1 MPASYPS
8 AIKTFTQLVDGV
20 DDVLALHPNERGDEI
35 TAIETELGT
44 NPRGSATDVKT
55 RLDASQNADGTI
67 KNDHITTPRLADGAV
82 TLAKIAAAVLKIVNI
97 YQAETSS
104 PTNIG
109 TGWTDIG
116 GLSLGVTP
124 QATTSKFFVIATI
137 GTACQGAG
145 CGSSGEHGFRLLRDG
160 SELDKK
166 VYDEG
171 GAEGR
176 SSMAPCCLIYRDSPG
191 TTSSITFKVQGIA
204 GNAGIYAA
212 PGNGTQIGQQ
222 SKAVLIVIEYRDT

>member
-8 AIKTFTQLVDGV
+8 AIKTFTTLVDGV
-20 DDVLALHPNERGDEI
+20 DDVLAAHQNDPNAEI

-44 NPRGSATDVKT
+44 NPRGTATDVKT
-55 RLDASQNADGTI
+55 RLAQTLNDDGTL
-67 KNDHITTPRLADGAV
+67 KDSVV
-82 TLAKIAAAVLKIVNI
+82 TLAKIAAAVLKLVNV

-116 GLSLGVTP
+116 GLSLAVTP

-191 TTSSITFKVQGIA
+191 TTSSITYKVQGIA
-204 GNAGIYAA
+204 GNAGIFAA

>member
-8 AIKTFTQLVDGV
+8 AIKTFTTLVDGV
-20 DDVLALHPNERGDEI
+20 DDVLASHQNDPNAEI

-44 NPRGSATDVKT
+44 NPRGTAADVKA
-55 RLDASQNADGTI
+55 RLAQSLNDDGTL
-67 KNDHITTPRLADGAV
+67 KDSVV
-82 TLAKIAAAVLKIVNI
+82 TLAKIAAAVLKLVNV

-109 TGWTDIG
+109 TGWTDIS
-116 GLSLGVTP
+116 GLSLAVTP

-191 TTSSITFKVQGIA
+191 TTSSMTYKVQGIA
-204 GNAGIYAA
+204 GNAGIFAA

>member
-44 NPRGSATDVKT
+44 NPRGTATDVKT
-55 RLDASQNADGTI
+55 RLDAGHTSGGLHTGKINTGDVV
-67 KNDHITTPRLADGAV
+67 DGAV
-82 TLAKIAAAVLKIVNI
+82 TLAKIAAAILKVVNI

-109 TGWTDIG
+109 TGWTDIL
-116 GLSLGVTP
+116 GLSLAVTP

-137 GTACQGAG
+137 GTACQTAG
-145 CGSSGEHGFRLLRDG
+145 CGSSGEHGFRLLRDA

-171 GAEGR
+171 GSEGR
-176 SSMAPCCLIYRDSPG
+176 SSMAPCCLIYRDAPATVSA
-191 TTSSITFKVQGIA
+191 ITYKVQGIA
-204 GNAGIYAA
+204 GNAGIFAA
-212 PGNGTQIGQQ
+212 PGNATQIGQQ
-222 SKAVLIVIEYRDT
+222 SKAVLIIIEYRDT

>member
-8 AIKTFTQLVDGV
+8 AIKTFTTLVDGV
-20 DDVLALHPNERGDEI
+20 DDVLASHQNDPNAEI
-35 TAIETELGT
+35 TAVETELGT
-44 NPRGSATDVKT
+44 NPRGTAADVKA
-55 RLDASQNADGTI
+55 RLAQSLNDDGTL
-67 KNDHITTPRLADGAV
+67 KDSVV
-82 TLAKIAAAVLKIVNI
+82 TLAKIAAAVLKLVNV

-109 TGWTDIG
+109 TGWTDIS
-116 GLSLGVTP
+116 GLALAVTP

-171 GAEGR
+171 GSEGR

-191 TTSSITFKVQGIA
+191 TTSSITYKVQGIA
-204 GNAGIYAA
+204 GNAGIFAA

>member
-8 AIKTFTQLVDGV
+8 AIKTFTTLVDGV
-20 DDVLALHPNERGDEI
+20 DDVLASHQNDPNAEI

-44 NPRGSATDVKT
+44 NPRGTAADVKA
-55 RLDASQNADGTI
+55 RLAQSLNDDGTL
-67 KNDHITTPRLADGAV
+67 KDGIV
-82 TLAKIAAAVLKIVNI
+82 TLAKIAAAVLKLVNV

-116 GLSLGVTP
+116 GLSLAVTP
-124 QATTSKFFVIATI
+124 QATTSRFFVIATI

-171 GAEGR
+171 GSEGR
-176 SSMAPCCLIYRDSPG
+176 SSMAPCCLIYRDSPA
-191 TTSSITFKVQGIA
+191 TASAITYKVQGIA
-204 GNAGIYAA
+204 GNAGIFAA
-212 PGNGTQIGQQ
+212 PGNATQIGQQ

>member
-8 AIKTFTQLVDGV
+8 AIKTFTTLVDGV
-20 DDVLALHPNERGDEI
+20 DDVLASHQNDPNAEI

-44 NPRGSATDVKT
+44 NPRGTAADVKA
-55 RLDASQNADGTI
+55 RLAQSLNDDGTL
-67 KNDHITTPRLADGAV
+67 KDGVV
-82 TLAKIAAAVLKIVNI
+82 TLAKIAAAVLKLVNV

-109 TGWTDIG
+109 TGWTDIS
-116 GLSLGVTP
+116 GLSLAVTP

>member
-8 AIKTFTQLVDGV
+8 AIKTFTTLVDGV
-20 DDVLALHPNERGDEI
+20 DDVLASHQNDPNAEI

-44 NPRGSATDVKT
+44 NPRGTATDVKA
-55 RLDASQNADGTI
+55 RLAQSLNDDGTL
-67 KNDHITTPRLADGAV
+67 KDSVV
-82 TLAKIAAAVLKIVNI
+82 TLAKIAAAVLKLVNV

-116 GLSLGVTP
+116 GLSLAVTP

-171 GAEGR
+171 GSEGR
-176 SSMAPCCLIYRDSPG
+176 SSMAPCCLIYRDAPA
-191 TTSSITFKVQGIA
+191 TTAAITYKVQGIA
-204 GNAGIYAA
+204 GNAGIFAA
-212 PGNGTQIGQQ
+212 PGNATQIGQQ

>member
-8 AIKTFTQLVDGV
+8 AIKTFTTLVDGV
-20 DDVLALHPNERGDEI
+20 DDVLASHQNDPNAEI

-44 NPRGSATDVKT
+44 NPRGTAADVKA
-55 RLDASQNADGTI
+55 RLAQSLNDDGTL
-67 KNDHITTPRLADGAV
+67 KDGVV
-82 TLAKIAAAVLKIVNI
+82 TLAKIAAAILKLVNI

-109 TGWTDIG
+109 TGWTDIS
-116 GLSLGVTP
+116 GLSLAVTP

>member
-8 AIKTFTQLVDGV
+8 AIKTFTTLVDGV
-20 DDVLALHPNERGDEI
+20 DDVLAAHQNDPNAEI

-44 NPRGSATDVKT
+44 NPRGTAADVKA
-55 RLDASQNADGTI
+55 RLAQSLNDDGTI
-67 KNDHITTPRLADGAV
+67 KDGVV
-82 TLAKIAAAVLKIVNI
+82 TLSKIAAAVLKIVNI

-116 GLSLGVTP
+116 GLSLAVTP

-171 GAEGR
+171 GSEGR

-191 TTSSITFKVQGIA
+191 TTSSITYKVQGIA
-204 GNAGIYAA
+204 GNAGIFAA